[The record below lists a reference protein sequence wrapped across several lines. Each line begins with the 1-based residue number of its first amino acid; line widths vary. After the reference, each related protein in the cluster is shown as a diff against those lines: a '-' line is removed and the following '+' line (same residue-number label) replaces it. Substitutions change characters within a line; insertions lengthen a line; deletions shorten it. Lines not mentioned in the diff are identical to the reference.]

1 MTQGAHMGRRRLTPA
16 RLPVIRIRKRH
27 TKGRHL
33 RRVREGR
40 CAVPESLGLGPDRV
54 VGLASFLNQ
63 ERRMQHDEIHR
74 GDRLPAALKGGV
86 MCMILGNRAMHTCAL
101 A

>member
-1 MTQGAHMGRRRLTPA
+1 MGRRRLTPA

-54 VGLASFLNQ
+54 VGLASFLIRNGACCMM
-63 ERRMQHDEIHR
+63 RSTAEIAS
-74 GDRLPAALKGGV
+74 PQS
-86 MCMILGNRAMHTCAL
+86 
-101 A
+101 